1 MSERRHAKL
10 EDAMNSVNQAR
21 WLLAP
26 LFTLALL
33 FPAAGLFFLGEAII
47 AANSD
52 PKRDTF

>member
-33 FPAAGLFFLGEAII
+33 FPAAGLFFG
-47 AANSD
+47 
-52 PKRDTF
+52 